1 MRHLMALLLSGCVGA
16 IPVLAQTSDQDLWLT
31 DRAFERAI
39 TTKQYELAR
48 PMFHDD
54 FLGVDAD
61 GSTYT
66 AEAYFVRR
74 AAESLFFDVE
84 DEPYPGGGV
93 AVGTVLIGNSV
104 QRFSHVWLQT
114 PHGWRLVAAHAS
126 PIGPRPNAPPTARVS
141 GGDET
146 DNIKDRANRSAAD
159 TAIIDALRRVQR
171 AEHGSDAN
179 GWAALTDDGF
189 WAINA
194 FGAKDRKPVRAAQIA
209 RQGSATVDAAS
220 DCSRCADPHLRRSG
234 DHALRSGAC
243 HAACIARHSAV
254 GETWSRVAAGIE
266 SRDAPYATAQQV
278 AAHTGGRG
286 PHIFCL
292 RSKRAAVPIGPGVP
306 PSSYRDPAN
315 PTSST
320 GYNGSLSE
328 ETPICKEPR
337 L

>member
-1 MRHLMALLLSGCVGA
+1 MKRLIALLLSGCVGA
-16 IPVLAQTSDQDLWLT
+16 ISVSAQTPDQDLWLT

-114 PHGWRLVAAHAS
+114 PHGWRLVAANAS
-126 PIGPRPNAPPTARVS
+126 PIGPRSNAPPTARVS
-141 GGDET
+141 SGPET
-146 DNIKDRANRSAAD
+146 DDIKDQGTRSAAES
-159 TAIIDALRRVQR
+159 AIIDALRRVQR
-171 AEHGSDAN
+171 AEHASDAN
-179 GWAALTDDGF
+179 GWAALTDEGF
-189 WAINA
+189 WAISA

-209 RQGSATVDAAS
+209 RQGSATSTPLPTVHDVQI
-220 DCSRCADPHLRRSG
+220 RIYG
-234 DHALRSGAC
+234 DLAIMRYVQEPVTPPALRGTRLWVKHGAVWQQALN
-243 HAACIARHSAV
+243 HATRL
-254 GETWSRVAAGIE
+254 T
-266 SRDAPYATAQQV
+266 
-278 AAHTGGRG
+278 
-286 PHIFCL
+286 
-292 RSKRAAVPIGPGVP
+292 KP
-306 PSSYRDPAN
+306 PS
-315 PTSST
+315 
-320 GYNGSLSE
+320 
-328 ETPICKEPR
+328 K
-337 L
+337 